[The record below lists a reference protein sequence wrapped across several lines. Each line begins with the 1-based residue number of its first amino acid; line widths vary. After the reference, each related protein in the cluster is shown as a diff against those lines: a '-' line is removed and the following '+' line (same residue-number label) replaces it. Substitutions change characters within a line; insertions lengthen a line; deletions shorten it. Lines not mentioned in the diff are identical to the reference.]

1 MSQRD
6 HASGTPHGAVTGN
19 APTWERLSMR
29 GWLVTVL
36 AAPFL
41 LSGCGPSAPDQSD
54 AQGPVLTPSIK
65 ATPDIPVDNLIA
77 LPPTANGGSAALK
90 RDASKVEGIA
100 HYSCAGGL
108 TLTVDHDLAWDVMR
122 LTIDAKTFE
131 LTNMLS
137 DTSANKYR
145 SENGRKPGQS
155 LMWRTTGNE
164 GTLIEGPK
172 TALPDSAEQKSIKCR
187 RIP

>member
-1 MSQRD
+1 
-6 HASGTPHGAVTGN
+6 
-19 APTWERLSMR
+19 MR

-41 LSGCGPSAPDQSD
+41 LSGCDASAPDQND
-54 AQGPVLTPSIK
+54 AQGPVPTPSIK
-65 ATPDIPVDNLIA
+65 ATDIPVDDLIA

-90 RDASKVEGIA
+90 RDASKVEGIV

-137 DTSANKYR
+137 DTSNNKYR
-145 SENGRKPGQS
+145 SETGRKPGQS
-155 LMWRTTGNE
+155 LMWRTMGNE

-172 TALPDSAEQKSIKCR
+172 TAAPDSSEQKAISCR
-187 RIP
+187 RNP